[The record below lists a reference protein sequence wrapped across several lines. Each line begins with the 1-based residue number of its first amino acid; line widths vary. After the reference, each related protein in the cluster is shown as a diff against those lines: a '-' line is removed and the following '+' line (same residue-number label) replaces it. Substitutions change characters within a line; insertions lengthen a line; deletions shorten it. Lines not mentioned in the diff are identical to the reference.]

1 MISHKYVK
9 WLFDS
14 STKIKFL
21 GLVGPMGERGY
32 LSTFMV
38 HLGIMG
44 MRVALSSYCDPF
56 VGISQAPCEDITNPL
71 RALLKPLE
79 GIIVNTMLAYCKY
92 YAGIL

>member
-21 GLVGPMGERGY
+21 GLVGPMGERGW
-32 LSTFMV
+32 LSTFME

-44 MRVALSSYCDPF
+44 MMVTISSYCDPL
-56 VGISQAPCEDITNPL
+56 VGIIQSPCGDIPSPL
-71 RALLKPLE
+71 WALLNLLS
-79 GIIVNTMLAYCKY
+79 IVILIVMLNR
-92 YAGIL
+92 